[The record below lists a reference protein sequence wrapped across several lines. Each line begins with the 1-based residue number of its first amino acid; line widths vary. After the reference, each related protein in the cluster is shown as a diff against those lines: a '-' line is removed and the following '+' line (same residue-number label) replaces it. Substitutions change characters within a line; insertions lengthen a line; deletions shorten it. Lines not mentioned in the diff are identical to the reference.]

1 MQSLGGI
8 PAGPEPIFPGP
19 GQSRNGLSRADTLEP
34 NDEGAEANV
43 VPMVLELEEEKE
55 QSGNDVHAVLAAH
68 GLSGVYDPSPQTQS
82 SIPRPMAARPPSSI
96 DLASLSPEQLMHFLV
111 NPVPKEMG
119 ILECRIIR
127 DRGGLAKFHP
137 KYTLATETGVHLL
150 SSKKRAHNKTS
161 NYAIMMDSNANFDK
175 DDDGYLAKLRSNF
188 VGSEFSL
195 FGRGLN
201 PSKVKNA
208 EIGQAIASVR
218 PELAVIM
225 YMSTLWG
232 KKPRGP
238 RKMQVVVPFVT
249 SRGDVVESRPL
260 TDDGG
265 LMTIARA
272 LPPRPDGPAARHPT
286 PNPSRDT
293 CELFHNKP
301 PKWNDTIGAFVLNF
315 NKRVTMASVKNFQ
328 LVGNDDPDVVF
339 LQFGRAGKEVFTMDV
354 RYPMSVVQAF
364 GICLSSFDY
373 KLCCE

>member
-1 MQSLGGI
+1 MSL
-8 PAGPEPIFPGP
+8 F
-19 GQSRNGLSRADTLEP
+19 NRADTADP
-34 NDEGAEANV
+34 NDGDGAEANV
-43 VPMVLELEEEKE
+43 VPMVLELEEEPKE
-55 QSGNDVHAVLAAH
+55 KPDDVQAALAAR
-68 GLSGVYDPSPQTQS
+68 GLAGVYDPAPNPQS
-82 SIPRPMAARPPSSI
+82 SVPRPLAKPNAVL
-96 DLASLSPEQLMHFLV
+96 DLGSLSPEQLMHFLL

-127 DRGGLAKFHP
+127 DRGGLSKFHP
-137 KYTLATETGVHLL
+137 KYTLATESGVHLL
-150 SSKKRAHNKTS
+150 SSKKRSGNKTS
-161 NYAIMMDSNANFDK
+161 NYAIMMDQNANFDK

-201 PSKVKNA
+201 PSKVKNK
-208 EIGQAIASVR
+208 EIGQAISEVR
-218 PELAVIM
+218 PELGVIM

-249 SRGDVVESRPL
+249 PRGDVIESRPL

-265 LMTIARA
+265 LMTVARS

-328 LVGNDDPDVVF
+328 LVGNDDPDMVF

-354 RYPMSVVQAF
+354 RFPMSVVQAF

>member
-1 MQSLGGI
+1 
-8 PAGPEPIFPGP
+8 
-19 GQSRNGLSRADTLEP
+19 
-34 NDEGAEANV
+34 
-43 VPMVLELEEEKE
+43 
-55 QSGNDVHAVLAAH
+55 
-68 GLSGVYDPSPQTQS
+68 
-82 SIPRPMAARPPSSI
+82 
-96 DLASLSPEQLMHFLV
+96 MHFLL

-195 FGRGLN
+195 YGRGLN
-201 PSKVKNA
+201 PSKVKHA

-238 RKMQVVVPFVT
+238 RKMQVVSPFVT
-249 SRGDVVESRPL
+249 PRGDVVESRPL
-260 TDDGG
+260 QEDGG
-265 LMTIARA
+265 LLQIARA

-328 LVGNDDPDVVF
+328 LVGNDDPDMVF

-354 RYPMSVVQAF
+354 RFPMSVVQAF

>member
-1 MQSLGGI
+1 MMRS
-8 PAGPEPIFPGP
+8 
-19 GQSRNGLSRADTLEP
+19 DTQLTQDQ
-34 NDEGAEANV
+34 NDGDGAEANV
-43 VPMVLELEEEKE
+43 VPMVLEFEEDTRD
-55 QSGNDVHAVLAAH
+55 SGNDVQAVLAAH
-68 GLSGVYDPSPQTQS
+68 GLSGVYDPSPHPQS
-82 SIPRPMAARPPSSI
+82 SIPRPNPKAVMNI
-96 DLASLSPEQLMHFLV
+96 DLGALTQEQLMHFLL

-119 ILECRIIR
+119 VLECRIIR
-127 DRGGLAKFHP
+127 ERGGLAKFHP
-137 KYTLATETGVHLL
+137 KYTLATENGVHLL

-161 NYAIMMDSNANFDK
+161 NYAIMMDPNANFDK
-175 DDDGYLAKLRSNF
+175 DDETYLAKLRSNF
-188 VGSEFSL
+188 VGSEFSM

-201 PSKVKNA
+201 PKKVKNA

-218 PELAVIM
+218 PELGVIM

-238 RKMQVVVPFVT
+238 RKMQVILPFVT
-249 SRGDVVESRPL
+249 PRGEVVESRPL

-265 LMTIARA
+265 LMQIARA

-293 CELFHNKP
+293 CELYHNKP

-328 LVGNDDPDVVF
+328 LVGNDDPDMVF